1 MNDSPIC
8 PHSPTLANCPTCDGG
23 DSGSAGARGS
33 AAKRARE
40 VLLYCKLWTEG
51 DVQTLHLRPE
61 RKVLEHRIRVI
72 SEAIQMLDALPP
84 NGESS
89 DRESGT
95 RSAKDVTD

>member
-1 MNDSPIC
+1 MKQPETQENKPAR
-8 PHSPTLANCPTCDGG
+8 PPALAE
-23 DSGSAGARGS
+23 AHGS

-51 DVQTLHLRPE
+51 DVETLHMRSE

-84 NGESS
+84 N
-89 DRESGT
+89 DPDQR
-95 RSAKDVTD
+95 